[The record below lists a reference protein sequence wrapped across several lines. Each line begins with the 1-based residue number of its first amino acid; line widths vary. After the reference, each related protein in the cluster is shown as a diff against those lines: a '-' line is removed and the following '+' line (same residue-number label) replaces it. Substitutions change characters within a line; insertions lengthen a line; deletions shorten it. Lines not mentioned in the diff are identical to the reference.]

1 MSYLFLDQMGG
12 AWRVMFL
19 VAAFPAFLAFLVRIK
34 VPETPFYRARVGRR
48 AEAAAVL
55 ARVTGASV
63 TPEMIAEERGP
74 ARAPVAD
81 LFRGELLRSTIIT
94 LAAWTAHNF
103 SYYGLFIWLPQVLP
117 EVGKFQVENIY
128 GLLLLSALA
137 QIP

>member
-1 MSYLFLDQMGG
+1 M
-12 AWRVMFL
+12 
-19 VAAFPAFLAFLVRIK
+19 
-34 VPETPFYRARVGRR
+34 
-48 AEAAAVL
+48 L

-94 LAAWTAHNF
+94 LAAWTALNF

-117 EVGKFQVENIY
+117 EVGNFQVENIY

-137 QIP
+137 QIPGYLAALWLVEAWGRKRTLASSWSWAGCRDWSSRSPSPTPPSWPH